1 VGSFYPHGYNAW
13 SATQRLVRL
22 GLLRMTETR
31 FIYAPQARTERLIAV
46 GRSILAAGSLLAL
59 WLDPVEPIKQAQT
72 AYALLAAY
80 LGYSLA
86 VCAVTLAWGAGSRA
100 WRLGSHA
107 FDLAFFTLF
116 VYFTLG
122 PSSPFFAFFVFSL
135 VCASSRWQWRGALWT
150 AGVALAALFAFG
162 WYFGNVL
169 RDPDYELN
177 TFIIRAVYL
186 SVIAVLLGYL
196 GAHEARTRR
205 EISALA
211 GFSGGSLESEQRLVE
226 DLFHY
231 AQRVLESPR
240 VVLALGAEGRALRV
254 YEARRD
260 PGGDLACGR
269 VPELESEAL
278 EAEALQGEDFLC
290 PNLATTAPV
299 ILGEAGSAGLRW
311 RGSVLTETARAV
323 LAPRSVLAYRL
334 AGQRIDGRLL
344 FLDKRGMTGDDFLL
358 GAVVRRTVT
367 AALDRFYL
375 SERVKE
381 AAADEERV
389 RMARDLHDGVLQSMT
404 GFGLRLAAIRGRLP
418 EDLGGARSA
427 LDELQSLLA
436 LEQRDL
442 RFFIQELHAPGP
454 REAAG
459 GELRQR
465 LEDLADRIE
474 SEWGLQVELEL
485 APEVGDVGGRLGRE
499 VYHLVREG
507 LVNAARHAGADRVR
521 VALAPEGD
529 SRLSIMVADDGKG
542 FPFQGRFDAAELS
555 AARQGPRS
563 LRERIA
569 ALGGSLVLDSRTTGS
584 CLEIVLPASP

>member
-1 VGSFYPHGYNAW
+1 MESFYPHGYNAW

-22 GLLRMTETR
+22 GLLRMAETR

-46 GRSILAAGSLLAL
+46 GRSILAGGSLLAL
-59 WLDPVEPIKQAQT
+59 WLDPVEPVKQAQT

-80 LGYSLA
+80 LCYSLA
-86 VCAVTLAWGAGSRA
+86 VCAATLAWGAGSRA

-240 VVLALGAEGRALRV
+240 VVLAVRAEGRASRV

-260 PGGDLACGR
+260 PGGELACGR

-278 EAEALQGEDFLC
+278 EVEALRGEDFLC

-299 ILGEAGSAGLRW
+299 ILGEAGSPGLRW
-311 RGSVLTETARAV
+311 RGSMFTETARAV

-334 AGQRIDGRLL
+334 AGQRIYGRLL
-344 FLDKRGMTGDDFLL
+344 FLDKPGMTGDDFLL

-418 EDLGGARSA
+418 EDPAGARSA

-454 REAAG
+454 REAG

-485 APEVGDVGGRLGRE
+485 APEIGGIGGRLGRE

-521 VALAPEGD
+521 VALASDGD
-529 SRLSIMVADDGKG
+529 SRLSIIVADDGNG
-542 FPFQGRFDAAELS
+542 FPFRGRFDAAELA